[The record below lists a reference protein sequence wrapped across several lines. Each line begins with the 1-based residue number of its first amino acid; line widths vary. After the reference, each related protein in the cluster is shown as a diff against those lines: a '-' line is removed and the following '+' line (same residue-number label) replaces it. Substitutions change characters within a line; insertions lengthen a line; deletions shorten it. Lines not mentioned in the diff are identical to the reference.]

1 MNKGWGSCVL
11 ASGFD
16 MDDPSVKGVRA
27 VMIRILMIGRGV
39 ADGSGYLMRKSYGV
53 SCRIS

>member
-1 MNKGWGSCVL
+1 ML